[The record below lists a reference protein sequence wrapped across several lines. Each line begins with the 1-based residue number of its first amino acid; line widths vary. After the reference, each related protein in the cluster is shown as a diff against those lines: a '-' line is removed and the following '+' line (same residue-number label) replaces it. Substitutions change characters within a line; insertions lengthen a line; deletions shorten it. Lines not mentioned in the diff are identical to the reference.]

1 MVRWYSN
8 DLKELAL
15 SMSLQG
21 LHDSEIHQFTGIS
34 VRLLKRFCSTLHQTG
49 GISAPPPIDNGQ
61 PRLLTAVQLKVTRH
75 ALEHNKQ
82 DHEEYRD
89 LITTHFC
96 PDQLVF
102 ADESHFN
109 QLTLRRLYAW
119 SIHSECACQYEFFFR
134 STKYL
139 MLPAIS
145 LGSYISRSS
154 RTPLPV
160 TYFGNSLKVFFHA

>member
-61 PRLLTAVQLKVTRH
+61 PRLLTAVQLKVHLQYICLRCCLT
-75 ALEHNKQ
+75 
-82 DHEEYRD
+82 
-89 LITTHFC
+89 ITVPLQFC
-96 PDQLVF
+96 
-102 ADESHFN
+102 
-109 QLTLRRLYAW
+109 
-119 SIHSECACQYEFFFR
+119 
-134 STKYL
+134 
-139 MLPAIS
+139 
-145 LGSYISRSS
+145 
-154 RTPLPV
+154 
-160 TYFGNSLKVFFHA
+160 